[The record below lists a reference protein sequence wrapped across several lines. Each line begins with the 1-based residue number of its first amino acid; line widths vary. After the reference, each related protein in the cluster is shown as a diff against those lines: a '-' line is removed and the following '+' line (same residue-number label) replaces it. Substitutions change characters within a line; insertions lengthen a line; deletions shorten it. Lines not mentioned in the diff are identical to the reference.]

1 MLNKVN
7 TMIDKLNVVV
17 SEKSEK
23 VMTNKKVEG
32 MVNGIGAMATFLG
45 AIAFGIV
52 FIMCTASLMKTGK
65 NYVVRPTADTAV
77 EEGAEAEI
85 EAEAEAEGVEDAE
98 WGHGEEGEGEGEGE
112 EEDE

>member
-7 TMIDKLNVVV
+7 TMIDKLNGVV

-32 MVNGIGAMATFLG
+32 MVNGIGAMVTFLG

-52 FIMCTASLMKTGK
+52 FIMGTASLMKTGK

-77 EEGAEAEI
+77 EEGAEAE
-85 EAEAEAEGVEDAE
+85 AEAEGVEDAE
-98 WGHGEEGEGEGEGE
+98 WGHGED
-112 EEDE
+112 EEDADEDEDE

>member
-7 TMIDKLNVVV
+7 AMIDKVNGVV

-32 MVNGIGAMATFLG
+32 MVNGIGAMVTFLG

-77 EEGAEAEI
+77 EAG
-85 EAEAEAEGVEDAE
+85 AEGVEDAE
-98 WGHGEEGEGEGEGE
+98 WGHGEDEE
-112 EEDE
+112 EEDVDEDEDE

>member
-7 TMIDKLNVVV
+7 TMIDKLNGVV

-32 MVNGIGAMATFLG
+32 MVNGIGAMVTFLG

-65 NYVVRPTADTAV
+65 NYVVRPIADTAV
-77 EEGAEAEI
+77 EEGAET

-98 WGHGEEGEGEGEGE
+98 WGHGEDEE
-112 EEDE
+112 EEDVDE

>member
-7 TMIDKLNVVV
+7 AMIDKLNGVV

-65 NYVVRPTADTAV
+65 NYVVRPAADAAV
-77 EEGAEAEI
+77 EEGAET
-85 EAEAEAEGVEDAE
+85 EGVEDAE
-98 WGHGEEGEGEGEGE
+98 WGHGEEDEGE

>member
-7 TMIDKLNVVV
+7 AMIDKLNGVV

-32 MVNGIGAMATFLG
+32 MVNGIGAMVTFLG

-65 NYVVRPTADTAV
+65 NYVVRPTADAAV
-77 EEGAEAEI
+77 EEGAET
-85 EAEAEAEGVEDAE
+85 EAEGAEDAE
-98 WGHGEEGEGEGEGE
+98 WGHGEDE
-112 EEDE
+112 EEQGEDEDE

>member
-7 TMIDKLNVVV
+7 AMIDKVNGVV

-32 MVNGIGAMATFLG
+32 MVNGIGAMVTFLG

-77 EEGAEAEI
+77 EEGAEAG
-85 EAEAEAEGVEDAE
+85 AEGVEDAE
-98 WGHGEEGEGEGEGE
+98 WGHGEDED
-112 EEDE
+112 EEDVDE

>member
-7 TMIDKLNVVV
+7 AMIDKLNGVV

-32 MVNGIGAMATFLG
+32 MVNGIGAMVTFLG

-52 FIMCTASLMKTGK
+52 FIMGTASLMKTGK

-77 EEGAEAEI
+77 EEGAETET
-85 EAEAEAEGVEDAE
+85 EAEGVEDAE
-98 WGHGEEGEGEGEGE
+98 WGHGEDEE
-112 EEDE
+112 EEDEDE

>member
-7 TMIDKLNVVV
+7 TMIDKLNGVV

-32 MVNGIGAMATFLG
+32 MVNGIGAMVTFLG

-52 FIMCTASLMKTGK
+52 FIMGTASLMKTGK

-77 EEGAEAEI
+77 EEGAET
-85 EAEAEAEGVEDAE
+85 EGVEDAE
-98 WGHGEEGEGEGEGE
+98 WGHGEDEE